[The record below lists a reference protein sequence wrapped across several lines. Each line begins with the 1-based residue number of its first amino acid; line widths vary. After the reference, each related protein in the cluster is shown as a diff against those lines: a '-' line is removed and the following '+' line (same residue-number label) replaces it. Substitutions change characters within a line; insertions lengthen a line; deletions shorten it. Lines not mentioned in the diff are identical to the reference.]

1 MSVARLSDRVRRDLT
16 YRSYPARDWTIPHR
30 HDGARVLDVLIVGGG
45 QGGLATAFGLK
56 LERITNIR
64 IVDRNPR
71 GREGP
76 WRRFARMKELRTPKE
91 VWGIDFGVPSLTARA
106 WYEAR
111 FGCQAWERI
120 DRMSPQAWRDYLDWY
135 RDVLELPVE
144 NEVEVISIEPAGD
157 YLRAELRRKR
167 RIERVHARKIVLATG
182 IEGNGEWRAP
192 PTLVAGLAAARYA
205 HSADEIDFRRL
216 KGKRVGVL
224 GVGASALDNAAEAL
238 EAGAAS
244 VDLCLRRAAIPR
256 VNPQIWL
263 NFEGILGHFA
273 ELSDLERWRFMRHVM
288 EGLPVPPPQEAFWR
302 CRRFENFR
310 WHSNCAWRSVREQGD
325 TVAVETEARTFTFDF
340 VIFATGFATDLTA
353 RRELAPIVHHIALWR
368 DRFTPPPGEESDLL
382 ARHPYLGP
390 AFEFTERTPGTAPF
404 LSRLH
409 DFTLGAMP
417 SIGLSGAAIT
427 GMRYS
432 MPRLVN
438 GLARDLFRE
447 DAADHYQDLL
457 AYDVPELQ
465 TLDSASA
472 WIDSLAADAL
482 ADWQQLVESAIQSSR
497 RPKAK
502 KRSKSKMTALPD

>member
-1 MSVARLSDRVRRDLT
+1 
-16 YRSYPARDWTIPHR
+16 
-30 HDGARVLDVLIVGGG
+30 
-45 QGGLATAFGLK
+45 
-56 LERITNIR
+56 
-64 IVDRNPR
+64 
-71 GREGP
+71 
-76 WRRFARMKELRTPKE
+76 
-91 VWGIDFGVPSLTARA
+91 
-106 WYEAR
+106 
-111 FGCQAWERI
+111 
-120 DRMSPQAWRDYLDWY
+120 
-135 RDVLELPVE
+135 
-144 NEVEVISIEPAGD
+144 
-157 YLRAELRRKR
+157 
-167 RIERVHARKIVLATG
+167 
-182 IEGNGEWRAP
+182 
-192 PTLVAGLAAARYA
+192 
-205 HSADEIDFRRL
+205 
-216 KGKRVGVL
+216 VL

-447 DAADHYQDLL
+447 DAADFYQDLL
-457 AYDVPELQ
+457 AFDVPELE
-465 TLDSASA
+465 TLESASA
-472 WIDSLAADAL
+472 WIDGLAAEAL